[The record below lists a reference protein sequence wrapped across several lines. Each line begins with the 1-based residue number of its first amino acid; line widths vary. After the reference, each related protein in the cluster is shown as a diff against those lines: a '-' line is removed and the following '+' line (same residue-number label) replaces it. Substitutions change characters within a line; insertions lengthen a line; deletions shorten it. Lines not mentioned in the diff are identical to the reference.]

1 MEELLHTYTADGLL
15 LEGVRHGPR
24 PTDIAIVY
32 THGVTSSVF
41 RKTHVL
47 IGRSLSDAG
56 WTVIAGNN
64 RGAALAYPLLHRSG
78 TRVLGGAWFERLED
92 AAIDIDA
99 WIDAALAAGAKRIVL
114 FGHSLGAVK
123 AILYASEHP
132 QQPLAGLVLA
142 SPPLRAL
149 ASPPRADLLAAA
161 TKAVAEGTP
170 QDLLELPAAGV
181 TFGRM
186 SAATVLAR
194 AAFGDPAPRVRA
206 IGCPILA
213 IYGTEEV
220 EVGGQADLD
229 RLAALA
235 PGRFTGTLIAGA
247 DHMYADHE
255 SEAASV
261 VGRWIDSVVDRPA
274 TVPLSR

>member
-24 PTDIAIVY
+24 PIDIAIVY

-114 FGHSLGAVK
+114 FGHSLGALTCFEVTR
-123 AILYASEHP
+123 
-132 QQPLAGLVLA
+132 Q
-142 SPPLRAL
+142 LRSSL
-149 ASPPRADLLAAA
+149 WPDSSSRPRRFVRSRRHRVRICSPPRQRPSR
-161 TKAVAEGTP
+161 KARRRICSSFRRLGSPSVA
-170 QDLLELPAAGV
+170 
-181 TFGRM
+181 
-186 SAATVLAR
+186 
-194 AAFGDPAPRVRA
+194 
-206 IGCPILA
+206 
-213 IYGTEEV
+213 
-220 EVGGQADLD
+220 
-229 RLAALA
+229 
-235 PGRFTGTLIAGA
+235 
-247 DHMYADHE
+247 
-255 SEAASV
+255 
-261 VGRWIDSVVDRPA
+261 
-274 TVPLSR
+274 